1 MIDPQDKEYTVA
13 TETWQIDP
21 VHSGI
26 HFSIRHFVVG
36 RVHGRFT
43 KLGGTIQIDD
53 ANPANS
59 KVEAHIDASTVDT
72 NDEKRDGHL
81 KTADFFNV
89 AEHPQITFKSTR
101 VEAAGKD
108 KFRVTGDLTLRGAKK
123 SVTMDVEHGGNVKDP
138 WGNNRGGFSM
148 KTQINRK
155 DFGIMFDQLLEGGGP
170 ALGDTIDISI
180 DVEATKTMQAAAS

>member
-1 MIDPQDKEYTVA
+1 MA

-36 RVHGRFT
+36 KVHGRFT
-43 KLGGTIQIDD
+43 KIGGTIQIDE

-59 KVEAHIDASTVDT
+59 KVDVQIDANSVDT

-81 KTADFFNV
+81 KTPEFFNT
-89 AEHPQITFKSTR
+89 AEHPQITFKSTK

-108 KFRVTGDLTLRGAKK
+108 KFRVTGDLTLRGVKK
-123 SVTMDVEHGGNVKDP
+123 SVTFDVEHGGNVKDP
-138 WGNNRGGFSM
+138 WGNNRGGFSL
-148 KTQINRK
+148 KTQVNRK
-155 DFGIMFDQLLEGGGP
+155 DFGITFNQTLEGGGP

-180 DVEATKTMQAAAS
+180 DVEATKAKEAAA

>member
-1 MIDPQDKEYTVA
+1 MA

-36 RVHGRFT
+36 KVHGRFT
-43 KLGGTIQIDD
+43 KLGGTIQLDE
-53 ANPANS
+53 ATPANS
-59 KVEAHIDASTVDT
+59 KVDVHIDAATVDT
-72 NDEKRDGHL
+72 NEANRDNHL
-81 KTADFFNV
+81 KGADFFNV
-89 AEHPQITFKSTR
+89 AEHPEITFKSTR

-108 KFRVTGDLTLRGAKK
+108 RFKVTGDLTLRGVKK
-123 SVTMDVEHGGNVKDP
+123 SITLDVEHGGNVKDP
-138 WGNNRGGFSM
+138 WGNNRGGFSL

-155 DFGIMFDQLLEGGGP
+155 DFGINFNQTLEGGGP

-180 DVEATKTMQAAAS
+180 DVEATKAKEAAA

>member
-1 MIDPQDKEYTVA
+1 MA

-43 KLGGTIQIDD
+43 KLGGTIQIDE

-59 KVEAHIDASTVDT
+59 KVEAHIDADTVDT
-72 NDEKRDGHL
+72 NDAKRDGHL

-89 AEHPQITFKSTR
+89 AEYPEITFKSTR

-108 KFRVTGDLTLRGAKK
+108 KFHVTGDLTLRGVKK
-123 SVTMDVEHGGNVKDP
+123 PITLDVEHGGTVKDP

-155 DFGIMFDQLLEGGGP
+155 DFGITFNQLLEGGGP
-170 ALGDTIDISI
+170 ALGDAIDITI
-180 DVEATKTMQAAAS
+180 DVEATKAMQATAS